1 MKFLLLICVHV
12 LSFTEVKVSDISIPF
27 ILKLCSPVGVPL
39 RRIVLTSI
47 SNLHQVQNKAMHS
60 TRYSIQS
67 A

>member
-27 ILKLCSPVGVPL
+27 ILKLCSPVRIPL

-47 SNLHQVQNKAMHS
+47 
-60 TRYSIQS
+60 
-67 A
+67 